1 MERARLAFST
11 VRGAVFNFSRCAQ
24 YTYSVLLVVLCLC
37 SLQLTMYLAK
47 VVIPS
52 LEKALP
58 SSLVITE
65 PDESFS
71 QAASKALGYLHAVY

>member
-1 MERARLAFST
+1 MERAALAFST
-11 VRGAVFNFSRCAQ
+11 VRGAVFNFSL
-24 YTYSVLLVVLCLC
+24 YTVSRSLVLCLC
-37 SLQLTMYLAK
+37 RLQLTMWRAK

-71 QAASKALGYLHAVY
+71 QAASNGYLHAVY